1 MTSLN
6 TEHRPPKS
14 ILRHILVNIVKTVS
28 VNLRENPESPAF
40 FADFTL
46 PASLCPASLIGVNAA
61 NSAPKSQKSVL
72 PRCFPNPNK
81 NRTSGERSGH
91 TQARLAT
98 SLFRQDW
105 RQNNSSHIN
114 KCHYNT
120 HHASI
125 SITLPCRVVRL
136 HNSRKCHNSPHS
148 KEGSKEIKQPHYK

>member
-1 MTSLN
+1 MKKYRGQGASHIRITSLH

-14 ILRHILVNIVKTVS
+14 ILRHILANIVKAVS
-28 VNLRENPESPAF
+28 VNLRENPEFPAF

-46 PASLCPASLIGVNAA
+46 PVSLCPASLIGVNAA

-114 KCHYNT
+114 KCH
-120 HHASI
+120 
-125 SITLPCRVVRL
+125 
-136 HNSRKCHNSPHS
+136 
-148 KEGSKEIKQPHYK
+148 